1 MYSLFCIAKARC
13 TLCALYAYITIIK
26 YFKSTVGFVVARP
39 LSLHLSFITGRR
51 SIPYRW
57 YNFQSIKITVAREID
72 EDNHSDAGKT
82 VDILEIIN
90 ANDRLLD
97 MIACK

>member
-39 LSLHLSFITGRR
+39 LITPFIYHRPKVHCDRR
-51 SIPYRW
+51 YI
-57 YNFQSIKITVAREID
+57 FQSIKITVAREID